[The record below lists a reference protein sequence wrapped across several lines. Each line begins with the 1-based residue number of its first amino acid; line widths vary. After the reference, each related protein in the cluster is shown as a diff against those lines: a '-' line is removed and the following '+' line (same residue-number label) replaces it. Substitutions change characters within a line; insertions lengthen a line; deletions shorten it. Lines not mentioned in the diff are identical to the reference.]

1 MDEHGMVI
9 VGGGLAAGTA
19 AKTLRAEGWEGS
31 ITVIGAE
38 HREPYLRPPLSKEFL
53 LGKAPEEELAVNPPG
68 WYAENGVDLRLGE
81 RVTQLVPASRVVTL
95 ESGALLPYR
104 AVLLATGASPRTLDI
119 PGAHLEGIVT
129 LRRFEDSLAL
139 RAQLSEGGQRVVIV
153 GSGWIGMEV
162 AAAARTYG
170 NEVTVVGRE
179 RTPLTQLEPELGDY
193 FRRLHES
200 EGVQFRLGAHPVEF
214 KATEDRVGAQEAECV
229 TCVVTNDG
237 ERLGADL
244 VVVAVGVVPEAGLAQ
259 RAGLLTGNGIVVDAS
274 LRTSAEGIYAAGDV
288 ANSLQ
293 PFTGDH
299 VRSEHWSN
307 ALNGGKVAAKSMLG
321 QDAKL
326 EIAPYFYTDQYSLS
340 LEYSGYWQRARGAKL
355 VLRGSIETVESGLD
369 GFVAFWLRDRAVVAA
384 MNVNTPKSQ
393 KALKA
398 LIASRAVVDEARLSD
413 PAVPLAELVP
423 AG

>member
-9 VGGGLAAGTA
+9 VGGGLAAGSA
-19 AKTLRAEGWEGS
+19 AKTLRAEGWDGP
-31 ITVIGAE
+31 ITLIGAE

-53 LGKAPEEELAVNPPG
+53 LGKAPEEDLAVNPPG
-68 WYAENGVDLRLGE
+68 WYAENDVETRLGE
-81 RVTQLVPASRVVTL
+81 MVTQVVPASRIVTL
-95 ESGALLPYR
+95 ESGELVPYR
-104 AVLLATGASPRTLDI
+104 TLLLATGASPRTLDL
-119 PGAHLEGIVT
+119 PGSQLEGIVT

-139 RAQLSEGGQRVVIV
+139 RNQLADGGRRVVLI
-153 GSGWIGMEV
+153 GTGWIGMEV

-170 NEVTVVGRE
+170 NDVTVVGRE
-179 RTPLTQLEPELGDY
+179 RAPLGQLEPELGDY

-200 EGVQFRLGAHPVEF
+200 QGVEFRLGAHPVEF
-214 KATEDRVGAQEAECV
+214 KAAEEGDAVG
-229 TCVVTNDG
+229 CVVTDAG

-244 VVVAVGVVPEAGLAQ
+244 VVVAVGVVPEAGLAK

-274 LRTSAEGIYAAGDV
+274 LRTSAEAIYAAGDV

-326 EIAPYFYTDQYSLS
+326 EIAPYFYTDQFDLS
-340 LEYSGYWQRARGAKL
+340 LEYSGYWQRARGARL
-355 VLRGSIETVESGLD
+355 VLRGSIDTVEAGLE
-369 GFVAFWLRDRAVVAA
+369 GFVAFWLREGAVVAA
-384 MNVNTPKSQ
+384 MNVNAPKSQ

-413 PAVPLAELVP
+413 PSVPLAELVP
-423 AG
+423 GE

>member
-1 MDEHGMVI
+1 
-9 VGGGLAAGTA
+9 
-19 AKTLRAEGWEGS
+19 
-31 ITVIGAE
+31 
-38 HREPYLRPPLSKEFL
+38 
-53 LGKAPEEELAVNPPG
+53 
-68 WYAENGVDLRLGE
+68 
-81 RVTQLVPASRVVTL
+81 
-95 ESGALLPYR
+95 
-104 AVLLATGASPRTLDI
+104 
-119 PGAHLEGIVT
+119 
-129 LRRFEDSLAL
+129 
-139 RAQLSEGGQRVVIV
+139 
-153 GSGWIGMEV
+153 MEV

-179 RTPLTQLEPELGDY
+179 RTPLGQLEPELGDY

-326 EIAPYFYTDQYSLS
+326 DIAPYFYTDQYSLS

>member
-9 VGGGLAAGTA
+9 VGGGLAAGSA
-19 AKTLRAEGWEGS
+19 AKTLRAEGWDGP
-31 ITVIGAE
+31 ITLIGAE

-53 LGKAPEEELAVNPPG
+53 LGKAPEEDLAVNPPG
-68 WYAENGVDLRLGE
+68 WYAENDVETRLGE
-81 RVTQLVPASRVVTL
+81 IVTQIVPASRVVTL
-95 ESGALLPYR
+95 ESGELLPYR
-104 AVLLATGASPRTLDI
+104 ALLLATGASPRTLDL
-119 PGAHLEGIVT
+119 PGSQLEGIVT

-139 RAQLSEGGQRVVIV
+139 RNQLADGGRRVVLI

-179 RTPLTQLEPELGDY
+179 RTPLGQLEPELGDY

-200 EGVQFRLGAHPVEF
+200 EGVEFRFGAHPVEF
-214 KATEDRVGAQEAECV
+214 KAAEEGDAVG
-229 TCVVTNDG
+229 CVVTDAG

-244 VVVAVGVVPEAGLAQ
+244 VVVAVGVVPEAGLAK

-274 LRTSAEGIYAAGDV
+274 LRTSAEAVYAAGDV

-326 EIAPYFYTDQYSLS
+326 EIAPYFYTDQFDLS

-355 VLRGSIETVESGLD
+355 VLRGSIDTVEAGLE
-369 GFVAFWLRDRAVVAA
+369 GFVAFWLRDGAVVAA
-384 MNVNTPKSQ
+384 MNVNSPKSQ

-413 PAVPLAELVP
+413 PNVPLAELVP
-423 AG
+423 EG

>member
-1 MDEHGMVI
+1 MDEQGMVI
-9 VGGGLAAGTA
+9 AGGGLAAGSA
-19 AKTLRAEGWEGS
+19 AKTLRAEGWEGP
-31 ITVIGAE
+31 ITIVGAE
-38 HREPYLRPPLSKEFL
+38 HRAPYLRPPLSKEFL
-53 LGKAPEEELAVNPPG
+53 LGKAPEEDLEVNPAG
-68 WYAENGVDLRLGE
+68 WYAENDVELRLGE
-81 RVTQLVPASRVVTL
+81 NVAQIVPASRVVRL
-95 ESGALLPYR
+95 ESGQLLAYR
-104 AVLLATGASPRTLDI
+104 ALLLATGAQPRTLDL
-119 PGAHLEGIVT
+119 PGAQYEGIVT

-139 RAQLSEGGQRVVIV
+139 RSELEGGGRRVVLI

-179 RTPLTQLEPELGDY
+179 AQPLGQLEPELGDY

-200 EGVQFRLGAHPVEF
+200 HGVEFRLGEHPVEF
-214 KATEDRVGAQEAECV
+214 KASDDDGAV
-229 TCVVTNDG
+229 SCVVTNTG

-244 VVVAVGVVPEAGLAQ
+244 VVVAVGVTPNVGLA
-259 RAGLLTGNGIVVDAS
+259 RDAKLVVGNGVVVDAS
-274 LRTSAEGIYAAGDV
+274 LRTSAEGIFAAGDV

-321 QDAKL
+321 VGAALD
-326 EIAPYFYTDQYSLS
+326 IAPYFYTDQFEVS
-340 LEYSGYWQRARGAKL
+340 LEYSGYGQRARGAQL
-355 VLRGSIETVESGLD
+355 VMRGSIDTVDDGLA
-369 GFVAFWLRDRAVVAA
+369 GFVAFWLQHGQVVAA
-384 MNVNTPKSQ
+384 MNVNAPRSQ

-398 LIASRAVVDEARLSD
+398 IIASRAVVDPARLAD

-423 AG
+423 AV